1 MPQPDGERGPALS
14 PSFYLPEDFTMQ
26 STPRHVAIIM
36 DGNRRWARARGLPG
50 SAGHRRGAGALEALL
65 PVVARTG
72 IETLTL
78 FGFAAANWRRDRIE
92 VASLMR
98 LAVTTLTRCIPACM
112 RAGVQVQI
120 IGRRDRLPP
129 TLLNTIRE
137 TERCTAGGE
146 RRLRIALDYSARE
159 AILAAA
165 QTIRGRCDATTFSNR
180 LGAGGDVDLLIRT
193 GGESRLSDFLL
204 WECAFA
210 ELYFLDVHWPAFE
223 ASHLVAALEWYAHRQ
238 RRFGR

>member
-1 MPQPDGERGPALS
+1 MPRPDGGRRPTPS
-14 PSFYLPEDFTMQ
+14 RSFYLPSDFADQ

-36 DGNRRWARARGLPG
+36 DGNRRWARARGLEG
-50 SAGHRRGAGALEALL
+50 SVGHRRGAEALEALL
-65 PVVARTG
+65 PAVARTG

-78 FGFAAANWRRDRIE
+78 FGFAAANWRRDRVE

-98 LAVTTLTRCIPACM
+98 LAGVTLTRCTPACV
-112 RAGVQVQI
+112 RAGVQVQV

-129 TLLNTIRE
+129 ALLGAIRE
-137 TERCTAGGE
+137 TERRTAAGE
-146 RRLRIALDYSARE
+146 RRLRIAVDYSARE

-165 QTIRGRCDATTFSNR
+165 HRIPGRCDATTFSDR

-210 ELYFLDVHWPAFE
+210 ELCFLDVLWPAFE
-223 ASHLVAALEWYAHRQ
+223 ASHLAAALEWYAHRQ